1 MARRRTEAAEHIAAL
16 LRTARSALGLS
27 LAFITR
33 LDGDTQHLEVVE
45 SVFPP
50 IFRDGSTRPW
60 HDSLCKAIADG
71 KLPAV
76 IPDLRKF
83 PEAMRLPAARIPRI
97 RSYISVPV
105 VLSDGTTYGTFCAA
119 GFGADKELSRRDEA
133 LMRVLSQAAALIV
146 EPGARQRARHTE
158 IAARIDP
165 VVAAG
170 GPDIVLQPIVDLA
183 SGRRIGAE
191 ALSRFPRAWA
201 STPDRHFAE
210 AHEIGSGDELEI
222 LALRRAAELLEAS
235 DDQGYVAMNVSPNT
249 LLTPECL
256 HALARMPLDRIVL
269 ELSEHQQ
276 VEDYDLLKG
285 ALAPLRAGGLRLAVD
300 DVGAGFSSLR
310 HIVLT
315 QPDVLKLD
323 RSIVA
328 GVAADPVLQV
338 LVRALTDLATATGAA
353 VVAEGIETSA
363 DATALAGLGVAY
375 GQGFHFGRPDHPARL
390 RDRY

>member
-1 MARRRTEAAEHIAAL
+1 MVRRRTEAAERVAAL

-45 SVFPP
+45 SAFPP
-50 IFRDGSTRPW
+50 LFRDGSARPW
-60 HDSLCKAIADG
+60 HNSLCKAIADG

-76 IPDLRKF
+76 IPDLRRY
-83 PEAMRLPAARIPRI
+83 PEAMRLPAARMPRI
-97 RSYISVPV
+97 RSYVSVPV

-119 GFGADKELSRRDEA
+119 GFGADRELTRRDQA
-133 LMRVLSQAAALIV
+133 LMTVLSQAAALIV
-146 EPGARQRARHTE
+146 EPGARQRARHDE

-170 GPDIVLQPIVDLA
+170 GPGIVLQPIVELA
-183 SGRRIGAE
+183 TGHRIGAE
-191 ALSRFPRAWA
+191 ALSRFPRAWG
-201 STPDRHFAE
+201 STPDVHFAE
-210 AHEIGSGDELEI
+210 AHEIGAGDELEV
-222 LALRRAAELLEAS
+222 LALRRAAELLGAGG
-235 DDQGYVAMNVSPNT
+235 GYVAMNVSPST
-249 LLTPECL
+249 LLTHECL
-256 HALARMPLDRIVL
+256 DALSRMPLDRIVL

-276 VEDYDLLKG
+276 VADYDLLKG

-315 QPDVLKLD
+315 QPDVIKLD

-328 GVAADPVLQV
+328 GVAADPVLKV
-338 LVRALTDLATATGAA
+338 LVRAMADLAAATGAA
-353 VVAEGIETSA
+353 VVAEGIETAA
-363 DATALAGLGVAY
+363 DAAALGDLGVPY
-375 GQGFHFGRPDHPARL
+375 GQGFYFARPDDPALL
-390 RDRY
+390 RDTYTR